1 MACHVHHL
9 PPVSVQQRTIQP
21 AGSRRAAT
29 VSVIVPF
36 HRRPEHLQRCLEPLR
51 ALGGAVELLVV
62 ADAAVDDCHEVAA
75 ANGARVLEIGG
86 PSGPAVARN
95 RGAAV
100 ATGEILVFIDSDVV
114 ASGDAVHRLV
124 QILGT
129 QSDVAAVFGAYD
141 ESPAE
146 QNFISQY
153 KNLQHSYVHQSSR
166 REAQS
171 FWAGLGAVRAS
182 VFRDVGGFDE
192 RYSRPCIEDIDLG
205 YRLTAAG
212 HRILLDPRVRGCHL
226 KRWDLLS
233 LLKTDV
239 RDRAIPWTQLILRS
253 GQVQNDLNLR
263 NAYRV
268 SVVLSYLVLVFL
280 ALSLL
285 SPAALGLAALAAIAA
300 YLLNRPFY
308 RFLSARRGRGFA
320 LRVVPLH
327 YLFHLYNGASFAT
340 GSVIYGLGRWLGVEV
355 PGAIPLEAWSRT
367 ALLIG
372 DPEGSRA
379 EPKPVPAVLAR

>member
-1 MACHVHHL
+1 
-9 PPVSVQQRTIQP
+9 
-21 AGSRRAAT
+21 
-29 VSVIVPF
+29 VIIPF
-36 HRRPEHLQRCLEPLR
+36 HKRREHLQQCLEPLR
-51 ALGGAVELLVV
+51 ALVGVVELIVV
-62 ADAAVDDCHEVAA
+62 ADAAVDDCHQVAA
-75 ANGARVLEIGG
+75 AHGARVLEIGG

-100 ATGEILVFIDSDVV
+100 ASGEILVFIDSDVV
-114 ASGDAVHRLV
+114 ASRDAVSRLV
-124 QILGT
+124 QTLGT
-129 QSDVAAVFGAYD
+129 RSDVAAVFGAYD

-166 REAQS
+166 RVAHS

-212 HRILLDPRVRGCHL
+212 QRILLDPRVRGCHL
-226 KRWDLLS
+226 KRWDLRS

-253 GQVQNDLNLR
+253 GRFQNDLNLR
-263 NAYRV
+263 NTYRV
-268 SVVLSYLVLVFL
+268 SVVLSYLVLAFL

-285 SPAALGLAALAAIAA
+285 SPVALVPAALAVTVI

-308 RFLSARRGRGFA
+308 AFLSARRGRGFA

-327 YLFHLYNGASFAT
+327 YLFHLYNGASFVI
-340 GSVIYGLGRWLGVEV
+340 GSVIYGLGCWLGLEV
-355 PGAIPLEAWSRT
+355 PGAIPLEAWSRKT
-367 ALLIG
+367 LLVD
-372 DPEGSRA
+372 DPEGSGVA
-379 EPKPVPAVLAR
+379 AKSVPTVLARR